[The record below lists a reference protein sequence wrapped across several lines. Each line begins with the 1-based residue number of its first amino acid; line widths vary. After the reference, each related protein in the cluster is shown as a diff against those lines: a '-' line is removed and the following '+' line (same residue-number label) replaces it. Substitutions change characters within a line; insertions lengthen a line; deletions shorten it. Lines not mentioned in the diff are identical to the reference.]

1 MAAAELRKL
10 SDTDQTVA
18 RSDEDVRGR
27 KLLDSAGEDVGTVD
41 GLMVDDDQN
50 KVRFLRVKSGGF
62 LGLGAHHVMIP
73 VDLITRITSDVVSI
87 DRGREHLVN
96 APKYDPALVEDRDE
110 HYWGGLYGY
119 YGFMPYWGIGY
130 NYPAYPYYGSAIL

>member
-10 SDTDQTVA
+10 RDTDQTVA
-18 RSDEDVRGR
+18 ASDEDVRGR
-27 KLLDSAGEDVGTVD
+27 KMLDSTGEDIGTID

-73 VDLITRITSDVVSI
+73 VELITGITADVVSI
-87 DRGREHLVN
+87 DRSREHLVN
-96 APKYDPALVEDRDE
+96 APKYDPALVADRDE
-110 HYWGGLYGY
+110 HYWGGIYDY
-119 YGFMPYWGIGY
+119 YGFAPYWRTGY
-130 NYPAYPYYGSAIL
+130 AYPPYPYYSAR

>member
-10 SDTDQTVA
+10 RDTDQTVA
-18 RSDEDVRGR
+18 ASDEDVRGR
-27 KLLDSAGEDVGTVD
+27 KMLDSTGEDIGTID

-73 VDLITRITSDVVSI
+73 VDTDHPRHRRCRLHRSKPRASRQRAQIRSGAR
-87 DRGREHLVN
+87 RG
-96 APKYDPALVEDRDE
+96 P
-110 HYWGGLYGY
+110 G
-119 YGFMPYWGIGY
+119 
-130 NYPAYPYYGSAIL
+130 